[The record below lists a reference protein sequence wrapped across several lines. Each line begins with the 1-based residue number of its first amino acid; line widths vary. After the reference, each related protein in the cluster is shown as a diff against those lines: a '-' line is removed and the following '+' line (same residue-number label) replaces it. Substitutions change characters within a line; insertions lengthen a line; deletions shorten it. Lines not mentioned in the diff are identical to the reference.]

1 MENNSNLIK
10 CPDLDKNNIPN
21 KIDNLADNQN
31 KNAKQISEN
40 FKRKEETKAD
50 ANKQAQKNNLDK
62 IKEYLNKNEEEQNY
76 SKIINENPDSL
87 FKNMNEQRLITWE
100 SILYIKSTPLR
111 KHSDSEMLYTPLD
124 RFDQKVIKND
134 SIRTR
139 VRERVLIPG
148 YSKILES
155 ALTYYCNSK
164 NIYYKQG
171 LNEIFGVLIL
181 LQYKFK
187 NIKLS
192 KLFDLAE
199 VLIDQY
205 LPNYFYEKEI
215 YSLQSSLSLFVIL
228 LKYHEPSVYNR
239 FDTTETLPQMYA
251 TNSIITL
258 MSGKL
263 KINIVYELWERI
275 IKSKDPLM
283 MHFILVAHFI
293 THRELIINCEKILLA
308 PLINALGIN
317 TVEELDNIMD
327 LAFKL
332 RERTPYSYR
341 ILANKLG
348 FLKTNNKYIKEAYEI
363 YKPQSIPAMPIFPIE
378 VLSITYKFTEE
389 CVDPDCKNYVLYKN
403 NNNNKN
409 MKKNSIFDL
418 NDELDE
424 MEIDDGFLKF
434 EKNINSHICEKCDM
448 KIEKKIQ
455 NILLDLRILNY
466 GEEDDDTE
474 KTGFLPMMINVDQ
487 EELKSEDFNKI
498 ITNRFLGERGN
509 YHFIFLTS
517 STENFTEFEN
527 KYYTDNLSELDKK
540 KMMFGLIKQRKVDKK
555 LNLENAQKDLTWKE
569 IYKLKEYD
577 NFRNV
582 LKTNQKQNFPYVGFV
597 FGGFNEVHDIS
608 IKYGYDLLFHNED
621 NCIICLNKKGKIS
634 KKRKRNG
641 RKNKK

>member
-409 MKKNSIFDL
+409 IKKNSIFDL

-424 MEIDDGFLKF
+424 M
-434 EKNINSHICEKCDM
+434 
-448 KIEKKIQ
+448 
-455 NILLDLRILNY
+455 
-466 GEEDDDTE
+466 
-474 KTGFLPMMINVDQ
+474 
-487 EELKSEDFNKI
+487 
-498 ITNRFLGERGN
+498 
-509 YHFIFLTS
+509 
-517 STENFTEFEN
+517 
-527 KYYTDNLSELDKK
+527 
-540 KMMFGLIKQRKVDKK
+540 
-555 LNLENAQKDLTWKE
+555 
-569 IYKLKEYD
+569 
-577 NFRNV
+577 
-582 LKTNQKQNFPYVGFV
+582 
-597 FGGFNEVHDIS
+597 
-608 IKYGYDLLFHNED
+608 
-621 NCIICLNKKGKIS
+621 
-634 KKRKRNG
+634 
-641 RKNKK
+641 

>member
-215 YSLQSSLSLFVIL
+215 YSLKSALGLFVVL
-228 LKYHEPSVYNR
+228 LKYHEP
-239 FDTTETLPQMYA
+239 
-251 TNSIITL
+251 
-258 MSGKL
+258 
-263 KINIVYELWERI
+263 
-275 IKSKDPLM
+275 
-283 MHFILVAHFI
+283 
-293 THRELIINCEKILLA
+293 
-308 PLINALGIN
+308 
-317 TVEELDNIMD
+317 TV
-327 LAFKL
+327 F
-332 RERTPYSYR
+332 
-341 ILANKLG
+341 NKLDA
-348 FLKTNNKYIKEAYEI
+348 E
-363 YKPQSIPAMPIFPIE
+363 
-378 VLSITYKFTEE
+378 
-389 CVDPDCKNYVLYKN
+389 
-403 NNNNKN
+403 
-409 MKKNSIFDL
+409 
-418 NDELDE
+418 
-424 MEIDDGFLKF
+424 
-434 EKNINSHICEKCDM
+434 
-448 KIEKKIQ
+448 
-455 NILLDLRILNY
+455 
-466 GEEDDDTE
+466 
-474 KTGFLPMMINVDQ
+474 
-487 EELKSEDFNKI
+487 
-498 ITNRFLGERGN
+498 
-509 YHFIFLTS
+509 
-517 STENFTEFEN
+517 
-527 KYYTDNLSELDKK
+527 
-540 KMMFGLIKQRKVDKK
+540 
-555 LNLENAQKDLTWKE
+555 
-569 IYKLKEYD
+569 
-577 NFRNV
+577 
-582 LKTNQKQNFPYVGFV
+582 
-597 FGGFNEVHDIS
+597 
-608 IKYGYDLLFHNED
+608 
-621 NCIICLNKKGKIS
+621 
-634 KKRKRNG
+634 
-641 RKNKK
+641 